1 MTRGIRSRRRRGWRA
16 ILAIAAVVVAAS
28 IPSASTLAAEPDD
41 MVLRWN
47 NIAIQAIGNPVAPPA
62 GVQPGLGQ
70 VPPLAPIQLAIV
82 HTAIYDAV
90 NAIDGGHQPYNAG
103 LSAPAGASKA
113 AAVVTAAYDSLA
125 VIAASSPTVL
135 GILATARDS
144 SLSEIDAGTA
154 KDQGITIGHQAAEAM
169 RVVRLNDGRTGS
181 GLFATG
187 TDPGEWRTVPPVSN
201 NVFQWV
207 KDIKTFALKSSSQL
221 TVEPPPALTSPEYA
235 ADFNEVKALGRQTN
249 SSRTQAQFMLA
260 SFVSA
265 NVFPFANRGLRDIA
279 TAQGLDTV
287 EQARLF
293 AMTSMAAADALIT
306 CWYNKDHYL
315 TWRPQTAIQEAAS
328 DGNPAT
334 TADPDWKSLNPTPGY
349 PDLPSGYNCINAS
362 TFYAA
367 RLYFGTDKMSFSLTS
382 PGVAQALPNIPIA
395 MPGSTRNYTRFSDAI
410 RDGIDG
416 RILNGLHFRHADVAG
431 AWIGK
436 KAAQWVEKHYFEPV
450 D

>member
-1 MTRGIRSRRRRGWRA
+1 MTRGIRPTRRRGWRA
-16 ILAIAAVVVAAS
+16 VLVIVAIVGAMAAPTTS
-28 IPSASTLAAEPDD
+28 SLAAEPDD
-41 MVLRWN
+41 MVTRWN
-47 NIAIQAIGNPVAPPA
+47 AIAISTIGNPVSPPA
-62 GVQPGLGQ
+62 GVLPGLGQ

-82 HTAIYDAV
+82 QIAIYDAV
-90 NAIDGGHQPYNAG
+90 NAIDGGHEPYNAG

-135 GILATARDS
+135 GNLVTARDNA
-144 SLSEIDAGTA
+144 LAEIDDGTA
-154 KDQGITIGHQAAEAM
+154 KDQGILIGHQAAEAM
-169 RVVRLNDGRTGS
+169 RVNRLNDGRTGS
-181 GLFATG
+181 GLFAVG
-187 TDPGEWRTVPPVSN
+187 EDPGEWRPVPPVGN
-201 NVFQWV
+201 NVFQWI
-207 KDIKTFALKSSSQL
+207 KDVKTFALKSASQL

-235 ADFNEVKALGRQTN
+235 ADFNEVKALGRQTG
-249 SSRTQAQFMLA
+249 SSRTEAEFMLA

-279 TAQGLDTV
+279 AANGLDTV

-293 AMTSMAAADALIT
+293 AMTSMAAADALIS

-315 TWRPQTAIQEAAS
+315 TWRPQTAIREAAN

-334 TADPDWKSLNPTPGY
+334 SPDGAWLSLNPTPGY
-349 PDLPSGYNCINAS
+349 PDLPSGYNCINGA

-382 PGVAQALPNIPIA
+382 PGVAQSLPNIPIA
-395 MPGSTRNYTRFSDAI
+395 MPGSTRHYTRFSHAI